1 MGVFEEM
8 MKQYQEAHGN
18 GSANKSEKK
27 YDLKNY
33 FNSTLPQGVSTL
45 KKKFRI
51 LPPSEGQKTSFQ
63 TMWGHVKKIDG
74 AWKTFPCLKH
84 EKGEDCPYCEAREVL
99 LASGNEDEKEMA
111 KEYSARRFYI
121 VKLIDRD
128 NEADGPKFWRF
139 KHNYK
144 KDGIYDKIMSAIED
158 CAHDITDVE
167 TGRDLIL
174 TIKKGSN
181 GNTTTIGYAL
191 EASPL
196 STDES
201 LVNKWTSD
209 TRTWEAVYSVRN
221 YEYLAITAKGQ
232 TPFWDKDNDCW
243 AAKADKETE
252 NTTDVE
258 IVDDE
263 IELDELPEP
272 KAPAQTTKLTS
283 KPTTTTSET
292 KTTKKVEITSEDDED
307 DELPF

>member
-8 MKQYQEAHGN
+8 MKQYQESHGN
-18 GSANKSEKK
+18 GSTNKSEKK

-33 FNSTLPQGVSTL
+33 FNSSLPQGVSTL

-51 LPPSEGQKTSFQ
+51 LPPTEGQKTSFQ

-84 EKGEDCPYCEAREVL
+84 EKGEDCPYCEAREIL

-111 KEYSARRFYI
+111 KEFSARRFYI

-158 CAHDITDVE
+158 CAHDITDIE

-174 TIKKGSN
+174 TVKKGTN

-191 EASPL
+191 EATPL
-196 STDES
+196 STDET
-201 LVNKWTSD
+201 LVEQWTSD
-209 TRTWEAVYSVRN
+209 TRPWTEVYSVRN

-243 AAKADKETE
+243 AAKVDKEAE
-252 NTTDVE
+252 NE
-258 IVDDE
+258 SEGIVDD
-263 IELDELPEP
+263 IDTDELPEP
-272 KAPAQTTKLTS
+272 EAPAKTTKLTS
-283 KPTTTTSET
+283 KPTATATET